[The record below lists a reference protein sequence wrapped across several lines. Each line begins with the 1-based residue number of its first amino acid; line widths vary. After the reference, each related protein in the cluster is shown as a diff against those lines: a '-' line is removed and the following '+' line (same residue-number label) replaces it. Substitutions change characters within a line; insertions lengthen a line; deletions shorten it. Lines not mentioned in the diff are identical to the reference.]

1 MFMLWL
7 RLLGLELYT
16 LSTYFS
22 DLSALGPLKSDS
34 DEWWHLGLAGCSGGS
49 GKDLAVDFYPNR
61 RFSCRAWAAGLLVL
75 LAIFCSCLSTIHR
88 CINKSS
94 WAFF

>member
-1 MFMLWL
+1 MTMFMLWL

-34 DEWWHLGLAGCSGGS
+34 DEWWHLGFGWLQWRLRQRSCCGFLSEQALLLLMQGVGS
-49 GKDLAVDFYPNR
+49 GALGT
-61 RFSCRAWAAGLLVL
+61 FSDILFV
-75 LAIFCSCLSTIHR
+75 FVHHSPMY
-88 CINKSS
+88 K
-94 WAFF
+94 